1 MRSFSPFPCCVV
13 AVALALGRVT
23 VAHAETCP
31 EIPAEESGLRRSMA
45 KEWFAKAE
53 EAEAGGDRSAAVR
66 RYSCSLNLT
75 PHPSTAYNLGTVA
88 EKSGDWSMAIEG
100 FRAYLKLSPEA
111 PDRPTIEARVV
122 ALEAKLA
129 ELRKDLTTKNTTSNT
144 TPNTTENA
152 PPGTVPGLPPPA
164 PVATAPLSPLPA
176 PPSPSDGVNGR
187 HVAGW
192 IMLVTAATT
201 AGTGLALN
209 LVARSKVREC
219 YRQWGATAE
228 PAALDRCDE
237 ARPFAYGSYA
247 LFAAGATS
255 LLLLLWPSRGP
266 GDETAA
272 PETEV
277 SFVPSVSFFPSA
289 GGGSA
294 VFSGRF

>member
-1 MRSFSPFPCCVV
+1 MRSFSCLVV
-13 AVALALGRVT
+13 AVALALGRAT
-23 VAHAETCP
+23 VAQAETCP

-129 ELRKDLTTKNTTSNT
+129 ELRKDLATKNSTANAPANT
-144 TPNTTENA
+144 T
-152 PPGTVPGLPPPA
+152 PGTVPGASPAAPPLA
-164 PVATAPLSPLPA
+164 SAPLSPLPA
-176 PPSPSDGVNGR
+176 PLPPRDGVHGR
-187 HVAGW
+187 RVAGW
-192 IMLVTAATT
+192 IMLVAAATT

-209 LVARSKVREC
+209 LVARSKVHEC
-219 YRQWGATAE
+219 YRQWGSTAE

-247 LFAAGATS
+247 LFAAGGALGATS
-255 LLLLLWPSRGP
+255 LLLLLWPSGST
-266 GDETAA
+266 GDETPP

-277 SFVPSVSFFPSA
+277 SFVPSVSFFPA
-289 GGGSA
+289 VGGGSA